1 MERALAEFRIGGVST
16 TIPFHRAVLAHP
28 VFRAGEATTAFLA
41 EHPEVVT
48 SLSPEAPVQPT
59 PSAEPAP
66 APTEML
72 VEVNGR
78 RLTVRLFGDAPATSA
93 TNARPVRPGNPRP
106 APRRHGTDGPA
117 LDGPELVSPLQG
129 TVVRVAVKPGQA
141 VKRGEVVFV
150 VEAMKMEN
158 ELAAHRDGV
167 VKTVHVAPGDAV
179 RIGAAL
185 ATIE

>member
-1 MERALAEFRIGGVST
+1 MKRALAEFRIGGVPT

-28 VFRAGEATTAFLA
+28 VFRAGGATTAFLA
-41 EHPEVVT
+41 EYPEVVT
-48 SLSPEAPVQPT
+48 SLS
-59 PSAEPAP
+59 SDAEVSQTAP
-66 APTEML
+66 AEGALASTDML

-78 RLTVRLFGDAPATSA
+78 RLTVRLFGNGPVASP
-93 TNARPVRPGNPRP
+93 TNARPARPGNPRP
-106 APRRHGTDGPA
+106 APRRRGSSGAA

-129 TVVRVAVKPGQA
+129 TIVRVAVEPGQA